1 MDAEELFSKFHGDPF
16 VLQMIAYALA
26 IETEAKR
33 EPHISSSPSDLYSK
47 SPLAL
52 VTVALKATDSLSDG
66 ENGSRCY
73 ALRKYL
79 LILSDFV
86 QAKTLDGLGKGWS

>member
-26 IETEAKR
+26 IEMEVKR
-33 EPHISSSPSDLYSK
+33 NSHISSSLSDLYSK
-47 SPLAL
+47 SPLA
-52 VTVALKATDSLSDG
+52 VINVALKATDSLNDG
-66 ENGSRCY
+66 ENGKKCD

-86 QAKTLDGLGKGWS
+86 QAKTLDGLGKG